1 MKIINS
7 ELFEEYKKV
16 SGINKKCKINKNDI
30 KKDNIKKLIIV
41 SKKYLW

>member
-1 MKIINS
+1 MENS
-7 ELFEEYKKV
+7 NYLIEKFKED
-16 SGINKKCKINKNDI
+16 KKCKINKNDI